1 MRVRLLGAIVVAMA
15 LGRVGA
21 VAAQK
26 KPVASPR
33 DSLSVSIGGAQITVN
48 YGRPSKRGRSVFD
61 SLVPYGQVWRTGAN
75 AATAFTTTKLLMIG
89 SLMVPA
95 GSYTLFTIPGKASW
109 QLIVNKQTGQWG
121 LDYDATKDLGR
132 VEMKVEPLPAAIE
145 MMTIKV
151 VPGAQGGL
159 LRVEWDRTA
168 AIVAFVVH

>member
-1 MRVRLLGAIVVAMA
+1 MRVGVLAGIVVAMA
-15 LGRVGA
+15 LGRVGG
-21 VAAQK
+21 VEAQK

-48 YGRPSKRGRSVFD
+48 YGRPSKRGRAVFD
-61 SLVPYGQVWRTGAN
+61 SLVPYGSVWRTGAN
-75 AATAFTTTKLLMIG
+75 AATAFTTTKPLMIG

-121 LDYDATKDLGR
+121 LEYDATKDLGR
-132 VEMKVEPLPAAIE
+132 VEMKVETLPAVVE
-145 MMTIKV
+145 MMAIKV
-151 VPGAQGGL
+151 VPGAKGGV

-168 AIVAFVVH
+168 ATVAFVVH